1 MRIAVNAR
9 VTAFATGGQQRVA
22 SEVMR
27 RLGPV
32 NAIAPATPLS
42 GLKGHIWEQT
52 TLAWRARGQL
62 LWSPSATGPLLS
74 RRQVVTLHDVAFL
87 DEPAFFSSA
96 FRLLYERLTPA
107 LAQIAA
113 RVVTVSQFSRG
124 RILNSFAVSPEKVVV
139 IGNGVSENFRPQ
151 NAADIAHTRAALD
164 LPPRYFLLQATSD
177 RRKNLAG
184 ALQAW
189 REALP
194 GLPDDL
200 HLVVSGN
207 MGRSH
212 VFGKSELEMTAPR
225 SRAVGY
231 VAEEHMAPLLA
242 GAEAFLFP
250 SLYEGFGMPILEAM
264 ACATPVLTSAAT
276 ATQEV
281 AAGRALLVDPTSIAD
296 MARGIVEMARDGDLR
311 TRLAAEGAAHAA
323 KFTWDDVGQRYRDL
337 FAEVARELL
346 GAKAGAVPRVTLG
359 ASRRL

>member
-22 SEVMR
+22 TEVMR

-32 NAIAPATPLS
+32 DVIAPTKPL
-42 GLKGHIWEQT
+42 GGIKGHLWEQSA
-52 TLAWRARGQL
+52 LPWRARGKL
-62 LWSPSATGPLLS
+62 LWSPSATGPLVM

-87 DEPAFFSSA
+87 DEPQFFSRS

-107 LAQIAA
+107 LARVAA
-113 RVVTVSQFSRG
+113 RIVTVSEFSRS
-124 RILNSFAVSPEKVVV
+124 RILKSFATPPEKVVV

-151 NAADIAHTRAALD
+151 SEAAIAATRAALD
-164 LPPRYFLLQATSD
+164 LPKRYFLLQATSD

-184 ALQAW
+184 ALEAW

-194 GLPDDL
+194 ALPDDL
-200 HLVVSGN
+200 HLVVSGH

-212 VFGKSELEMTAPR
+212 VFGKSELDLAAPR

-296 MARGIVEMARDGDLR
+296 IARGVVELSRNGDLR
-311 TRLAAEGAAHAA
+311 ARLAAEGVAHAA
-323 KFTWDDVGQRYRDL
+323 KFTWEDVGQRYLKL
-337 FAEVARELL
+337 FAEVERETV
-346 GAKAGAVPRVTLG
+346 GGDVVQPVAVDG
-359 ASRRL
+359 

>member
-32 NAIAPATPLS
+32 DVIAPAKPL
-42 GLKGHIWEQT
+42 GGIKGHIWEQT
-52 TLAWRARGQL
+52 ALAWRARGKL
-62 LWSPSATGPLLS
+62 LWSPSATGPLVS

-87 DEPAFFSSA
+87 DEPQFFSSS

-107 LAQIAA
+107 LARVAA
-113 RVVTVSQFSRG
+113 RIVTVSEFSRS
-124 RILNSFAVSPEKVVV
+124 RILKSFATPPEKVVV

-151 NAADIAHTRAALD
+151 SAAAIARTRAALD

-184 ALQAW
+184 ALEAW
-189 REALP
+189 KEALP
-194 GLPDDL
+194 ALPDDL
-200 HLVVSGN
+200 HLVVSGHT
-207 MGRSH
+207 GRSH
-212 VFGKSELEMTAPR
+212 VFGKSDLAVAAPR
-225 SRAVGY
+225 SHAVGY

-242 GAEAFLFP
+242 GAEASLFP

-281 AAGRALLVDPTSIAD
+281 AAGKALLVDPTSISD
-296 MARGIVEMARDGDLR
+296 IARGIVELSRNGDLR
-311 TRLAAEGAAHAA
+311 ARLAAEGVAHAA
-323 KFTWDDVGQRYRDL
+323 KFTWDDVGRRYLKL
-337 FAEVARELL
+337 FAEVERETI
-346 GAKAGAVPRVTLG
+346 GRSVAQAVALD
-359 ASRRL
+359 A